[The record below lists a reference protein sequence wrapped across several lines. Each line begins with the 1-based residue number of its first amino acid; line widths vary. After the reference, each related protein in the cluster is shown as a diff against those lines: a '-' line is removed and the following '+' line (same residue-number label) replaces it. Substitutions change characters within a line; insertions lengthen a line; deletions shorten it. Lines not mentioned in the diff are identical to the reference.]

1 MKIFRGLLAVGLL
14 TFGVN
19 TADAHE
25 PPGVTYFLFGFPNHA
40 IPVID
45 GDVSDWAMV
54 PEAFWVTREYD
65 FEETVIGNDTE
76 VNLADFNTKNISGW
90 NDDANRL
97 YTMADVVDDFFKR
110 DKEDPSGVDWDDGF
124 DFVVDAD
131 HSGGDLWNGDW
142 HAEEH
147 DDQIDLVFVT
157 GQNYRYY
164 VPPLD
169 GYYIFMLGRGFV
181 GNDNFLTTGRD
192 ILRPEHLAVGWSMTG
207 TTTGEPNA
215 RVYEMMVTP
224 WENMYRGDDGESR
237 STIVDLE
244 PGTIIHLAYMYKD
257 FDSAVEGERYSA
269 SYDFPPLHDTW
280 RNSTLHADFEALEVD
295 DSLFPTA
302 VETDTW
308 GRIKSD
314 FIVGE

>member
-1 MKIFRGLLAVGLL
+1 MRLKALMMIGVFVGVSAVS
-14 TFGVN
+14 
-19 TADAHE
+19 AHE
-25 PPGVTYFLFGFPNHA
+25 PPGVTYFAFEFPTSA

-45 GDVSDWAMV
+45 GDLSEWDIV
-54 PEAFWVTREYD
+54 PEAFWVTREAD

-76 VNLADFNTKNISGW
+76 VRLDDFNVKHILGW
-90 NDDANRL
+90 SEGTNRL
-97 YTMADVVDDFFKR
+97 YMSADVFDDYFKR
-110 DKEDPSGVDWDDGF
+110 DKEDPSGVDWDDGN
-124 DFVVDAD
+124 DFIVDAD

-147 DDQIDLVFVT
+147 DDQLDLVFVT

-164 VPPLD
+164 TPPLD

-181 GNDNFLTTGRD
+181 GNDNFLTTGRE
-192 ILRPEHLAVGWSMTG
+192 ILAPQYLEVGWAVDAELYGEG
-207 TTTGEPNA
+207 TRT
-215 RVYEMMVTP
+215 YEYMVTP
-224 WENMYRGDDGESR
+224 WEMMYRGEDGESR

-244 PGTIIHLAYMYKD
+244 VGTIIHIGYMYKD
-257 FDSAVEGERYSA
+257 FDVPVEDERYSA

-280 RNSTLHADFEALEVD
+280 RNAELLADFELLELD
-295 DSLFPTA
+295 TDLFPSA

-314 FIVGE
+314 FLIEE

>member
-1 MKIFRGLLAVGLL
+1 MKTMKGLLSLSLILGPSA
-14 TFGVN
+14 
-19 TADAHE
+19 ASAHE
-25 PPGVTYFLFGFPNHA
+25 PPGVTYFAVAFPTHA
-40 IPVID
+40 IPTID
-45 GDVSDWAMV
+45 GDLSDWDMV
-54 PEAFWVTREYD
+54 PESYWVTREND

-76 VNLADFNTKNISGW
+76 VRLDDFNVKHILGW
-90 NDDANRL
+90 NEETNRL
-97 YTMADVVDDFFKR
+97 YVTADVFDDYFKR

-124 DFVVDAD
+124 DFIVDAD

-147 DDQIDLVFVT
+147 DDQIDLIFVT

-164 VPPLD
+164 TPPLD

-181 GNDNFLTTGRD
+181 GNDNFLTTGRE
-192 ILRPEHLAVGWSMTG
+192 ILTPQYLEVGWTVNAELYEAG
-207 TTTGEPNA
+207 TRT
-215 RVYEMMVTP
+215 YEMMVTP
-224 WENMYRGDDGESR
+224 WENLYRGEDGEAR

-244 PGTIIHLAYMYKD
+244 VGHILGIAYMFKD
-257 FDSAVEGERYSA
+257 FDVPVEGERYSA

-280 RNSTLHADFEALEVD
+280 RNSSLLADFELLEID
-295 DSLFPTA
+295 DSLWQTA

-314 FIVGE
+314 FLIEE

>member
-1 MKIFRGLLAVGLL
+1 M
-14 TFGVN
+14 
-19 TADAHE
+19 AHE
-25 PPGVTYFLFGFPNHA
+25 PPGVTYYAFEFPNHA
-40 IPVID
+40 IPTID
-45 GDVSDWAMV
+45 GDLSDWDMV
-54 PEAFWVTREYD
+54 PEAFWVTREND
-65 FEETVIGNDTE
+65 FEETVVGNDTE
-76 VNLADFNTKNISGW
+76 VRLDDFNVSHILGW
-90 NDDANRL
+90 NNDANRL
-97 YTMADVVDDFFKR
+97 YVTADVYDDYFKR

-124 DFVVDAD
+124 DFIVDAD

-147 DDQIDLVFVT
+147 DDQIDLIFVS

-164 VPPLD
+164 TPPLD

-181 GNDNFLTTGRD
+181 GNDNFLTAGRE
-192 ILRPEHLAVGWSMTG
+192 IVAPQYLEVGWTVNAELY
-207 TTTGEPNA
+207 EPGS
-215 RVYEMMVTP
+215 RTYEMMVTP
-224 WENMYRGDDGESR
+224 WENMYRGEDGESR

-244 PGTIIHLAYMYKD
+244 AGKVLGIAYMFKD
-257 FDSAVEGERYSA
+257 FDVPVEGERYSA

-280 RNSTLHADFEALEVD
+280 RNSSLLADFELLEVD

-314 FIVGE
+314 FLIQE

>member
-1 MKIFRGLLAVGLL
+1 MKVLKGLLALSL
-14 TFGVN
+14 ILGVN
-19 TADAHE
+19 AAMAHE
-25 PPGVTYFLFGFPNHA
+25 PPGVTYYAFEFPNHA
-40 IPVID
+40 IPTID
-45 GDVSDWAMV
+45 GDLSDWDMV
-54 PEAFWVTREYD
+54 PEAFWVTREAD
-65 FEETVIGNDTE
+65 FEETVVGNDTE
-76 VNLADFNTKNISGW
+76 VRLDDFNVSHILGW
-90 NDDANRL
+90 NNDANRL
-97 YTMADVVDDFFKR
+97 YVTADVYDDYFKR

-124 DFVVDAD
+124 DFIVDAD

-147 DDQIDLVFVT
+147 DDQIDLIFVS

-164 VPPLD
+164 TPPLD

-181 GNDNFLTTGRD
+181 GNDNFLTTGRE
-192 ILRPEHLAVGWSMTG
+192 IVAPSYLEVGWTVDAELHG
-207 TTTGEPNA
+207 PGA
-215 RVYEMMVTP
+215 RTYEMMVTP
-224 WENMYRGDDGESR
+224 WENMYRGEDGESR

-244 PGTIIHLAYMYKD
+244 AGKVLGIAYMFKD
-257 FDSAVEGERYSA
+257 FDVPVEGERYSA

-280 RNSTLHADFEALEVD
+280 RNSSLLADFELLEVD

-314 FIVGE
+314 FLIQE

>member
-1 MKIFRGLLAVGLL
+1 MKVFKGLLSIGLLAL
-14 TFGVN
+14 GVSAAN
-19 TADAHE
+19 AHE
-25 PPGVTYFLFGFPNHA
+25 PPGVTYFVFGFPNHA

-45 GDVSDWAMV
+45 GDASDWDMV
-54 PEAFWVTREYD
+54 PESFWVTREFDY
-65 FEETVIGNDTE
+65 EETVVGNDTE
-76 VNLADFNTKNISGW
+76 VNLADFNTKNITGW
-90 NDDANRL
+90 NSDANRL
-97 YTMADVVDDFFKR
+97 YTMADVADDYFKR

-124 DFVVDAD
+124 DFIVDAD

-147 DDQIDLVFVT
+147 DDQIDLIFVS

-181 GNDNFLTTGRD
+181 GNDNFLTTGRE
-192 ILRPEHLAVGWSMTG
+192 ILTPQYLQVGWSMS
-207 TTTGEPNA
+207 TTENYVPNT

-224 WENMYRGDDGESR
+224 WETLYRGDDGEAR
-237 STIVDLE
+237 SSIVDLA
-244 PGTIIHLAYMYKD
+244 PGVIIHLAYMYKD
-257 FDSAVEGERYSA
+257 FDVPVEGERYSA

-280 RNSTLHADFEALEVD
+280 RNSTLHADFEILAVD
-295 DSLFPTA
+295 ASLFPTA

-314 FIVGE
+314 FIVE